1 MKIMDKLRNMDLTAK
16 SSIKNFLIR
25 PLGMI
30 LAAVYTPL
38 LLDYLGTEANGV
50 WASIL
55 SVITWVNYCDL
66 GIGNGLRNL
75 LIRELTRK
83 EYEKAQ
89 RSVST
94 AYVVLTCIAVVIL
107 GVLLVFAFALDWNG
121 LFQTELRVRPMV
133 LITFVFI
140 ALNFVLALSNS
151 ILYALQLSE
160 RVSVRSCLVQ
170 VMNIIGLLLLRAA
183 GTADSLTAMA
193 ILFGSTTSVVYIWN
207 SVHIVKNRKYLAP
220 KISLFDKSKIG
231 EICNFGLQFFVIQLT
246 AVLILSSHNMIVSY
260 LFGAAAVTPMHTVS
274 TVYAAGYSFMAA
286 LVVPFWSRTTQALE
300 NGEFAWIRNSIKRVR
315 QISYVFILGFIAVA
329 LVYEDIACVWLGKAL
344 DYPPG
349 VIGATCLFYIM
360 EVVNLI
366 YVQFYY
372 GMGQIKPYMY
382 LTVVQAVAIVP
393 LSWLLSK
400 PLGLGVAGVK
410 LAAAAML
417 AISGVIV
424 PYLTYRRLNYCEAQ
438 WKEKES
444 AHGSDLLADN
454 TTE

>member
-1 MKIMDKLRNMDLTAK
+1 MKFIKKLGNMDQTAK

-25 PLGMI
+25 PMGMI

-55 SVITWVNYCDL
+55 TVITWVNYCDL

-75 LIRELTRK
+75 LTKHLTNK
-83 EYEKAQ
+83 EYEQAQKA
-89 RSVST
+89 VST
-94 AYVVLTCIAVVIL
+94 AYVVLTGIAGLIL
-107 GVLLVFAFALDWNG
+107 LVLLGFAFLLDWNT
-121 LFQTELRVRPMV
+121 LLKTQLQVRPMV
-133 LITFVFI
+133 AITFVFI

-160 RVSVRSCLVQ
+160 RVSIRSCLVQ
-170 VMNIIGLLLLRAA
+170 VLNILGLIVLRRIG
-183 GTADSLTAMA
+183 GGSLTAMA
-193 ILFGSTTSVVYIWN
+193 ILFGATTSIVYIWN
-207 SVHIVKNRKYLAP
+207 SIHICATRKYLIP
-220 KISLFDKSKIG
+220 KLKLFERGKVRQIAG
-231 EICNFGLQFFVIQLT
+231 FGLQFFVIQLT

-300 NGEFAWIRNSIKRVR
+300 NGEFAWIRNSMRRVA
-315 QISYVFILGFIAVA
+315 QISCIFILGFIAVA
-329 LVYEDIACVWLGKAL
+329 FVYEDISLLWLGKKL
-344 DYPPG
+344 DYQPG
-349 VIGATCLFYIM
+349 VIAATCLFYIM

-382 LTVVQAVAIVP
+382 LTIFQAVAIIP
-393 LSWLLSK
+393 LSWLLAI

-410 LAAAAML
+410 LAATAML
-417 AISGVIV
+417 AISGAVL
-424 PYLTYRRLNYCEAQ
+424 PFLTYHRLKVCENQ
-438 WKEKES
+438 WNIKEK
-444 AHGSDLLADN
+444 AHGCDLLADN
-454 TTE
+454 PSE

>member
-1 MKIMDKLRNMDLTAK
+1 MNLIKRLQNMDLTAK

-75 LIRELTRK
+75 LTKYLANEK
-83 EYEKAQ
+83 YEQAQKA
-89 RSVST
+89 VST
-94 AYVVLTCIAVVIL
+94 AYVVLSGIAGLIL
-107 GVLLVFAFALDWNG
+107 LILLAFGFLLDWNS
-121 LFQTELRVRPMV
+121 LLKTQLQVRPMV
-133 LITFVFI
+133 IITFVFI

-160 RVSVRSCLVQ
+160 RVSIRSCLVQ
-170 VMNIIGLLLLRAA
+170 VLNILGLLILRQVSS
-183 GTADSLTAMA
+183 GSLVAMA
-193 ILFGSTTSVVYIWN
+193 ILFGSTTSIIYIWN
-207 SVHIVKNRKYLAP
+207 SIHICRTKKYLIP
-220 KISLFDKSKIG
+220 KVKHFEKGQVRQIAG
-231 EICNFGLQFFVIQLT
+231 FGMQFFVIQLT

-260 LFGAAAVTPMHTVS
+260 LFGAAAVTPMHTVN

-300 NGEFAWIRNSIKRVR
+300 NGEFAWIRNAIKRVT
-315 QISYVFILGFIAVA
+315 QISCIFVLGFVAVA
-329 LVYEDIACVWLGKAL
+329 FIYEDISLLWLGKKL
-344 DYPPG
+344 DYQPG

-366 YVQFYY
+366 HVQFYY

-382 LTVVQAVAIVP
+382 LTIFQAIVIIP
-393 LSWLLSK
+393 LSWLLAI

-410 LAAAAML
+410 LAASVVL
-417 AISGVIV
+417 AISGAVV
-424 PYLTYRRLNYCEAQ
+424 PYLTYRRLRHCEAQ
-438 WKEKES
+438 WKAKES
-444 AHGSDLLADN
+444 AYESDLLADN